1 VVADYGLTLGDCIG
15 VINSFFLKLGITR
28 LRYRYLLLLLG
39 ALNTDKYV

>member
-28 LRYRYLLLLLG
+28 LRYLLLLLG